1 MVKDMV
7 IVTIEGEYETASK
20 LSNGTSLNDL
30 RWPFYVTIIQRQIT
44 WKWYN
49 IQLYLQWLTNRK
61 SNIIYQTAPFSMT
74 LNDPTPSFKVT
85 PFFDAEYLI
94 TVQLTDI
101 VLMNE

>member
-1 MVKDMV
+1 M
-7 IVTIEGEYETASK
+7 
-20 LSNGTSLNDL
+20 
-30 RWPFYVTIIQRQIT
+30 
-44 WKWYN
+44 
-49 IQLYLQWLTNRK
+49 
-61 SNIIYQTAPFSMT
+61 IYQTAPFSMT